1 MFFALH
7 LMSFSEE
14 ISLYH
19 SVGYKNHTVGYIFH
33 SAEYKFHCV
42 VPEKTHQNFFNRI

>member
-1 MFFALH
+1 
-7 LMSFSEE
+7 MSFSEE
-14 ISLYH
+14 ISLFH

-42 VPEKTHQNFFNRI
+42 VQRICLGERK